1 MATWKKVIVSG
12 SQAVLDSLALD
23 TALPVASGGTG
34 AATLTDGGVLLGSG
48 TGAVTALGQATNG
61 QLVVGSTGADP
72 VLATLT
78 GGANITVTNSAGG
91 ISIAASGLGSGTVQS
106 VTATGNENGITLTS
120 DGDTVNPALTLGGAL
135 ANVTNAQLSNSAI
148 TVGSTAISL
157 GASATTIAGL
167 TSITSTGVTAT
178 NFVNSGAVADT
189 KITGSFT
196 GSFTGAFVGTTDL
209 PDLVSGNGLSGGPYD
224 GSVTKT
230 FTVANDGSTIGVGAS
245 GIKVADAGIT
255 ETQLATSVAGDGL
268 AGGAGTALSVQVD
281 DSSIEINADSLRV
294 KALGITNAMLGG
306 SIANNKLANSNVTV
320 GSTSIQLG
328 GSATT
333 IAGLTSLTSTGL
345 NATNIVNSGTVANTK
360 ITGSFTGSFVGDGA
374 GITGIASTLNVAGES
389 GTGAVAL
396 KTQTLTVTAGEGIN
410 SVAANQTITI
420 SGEDASTTNKG
431 IASFTTGD
439 FAVSSG
445 AVSLAADITVDNDL
459 TVVRD
464 VNIGRN
470 AVVSGNLTV
479 AGTASFQNTTNLD
492 VADRFIRMASGS
504 TTVGDGGI
512 IVQQSVVGTEGFGE
526 AFAWDAAV
534 ARWSMTGSFDPATE
548 VYTPDSFM
556 ATVVEGGSGVNTP
569 AAVIAKFAKKGNSFV
584 GADQSIW
591 IYS

>member
-1 MATWKKVIVSG
+1 M
-12 SQAVLDSLALD
+12 LA
-23 TALPVASGGTG
+23 
-34 AATLTDGGVLLGSG
+34 
-48 TGAVTALGQATNG
+48 
-61 QLVVGSTGADP
+61 
-72 VLATLT
+72 
-78 GGANITVTNSAGG
+78 
-91 ISIAASGLGSGTVQS
+91 
-106 VTATGNENGITLTS
+106 
-120 DGDTVNPALTLGGAL
+120 
-135 ANVTNAQLSNSAI
+135 
-148 TVGSTAISL
+148 
-157 GASATTIAGL
+157 
-167 TSITSTGVTAT
+167 
-178 NFVNSGAVADT
+178 
-189 KITGSFT
+189 
-196 GSFTGAFVGTTDL
+196 
-209 PDLVSGNGLSGGPYD
+209 
-224 GSVTKT
+224 
-230 FTVANDGSTIGVGAS
+230 
-245 GIKVADAGIT
+245 
-255 ETQLATSVAGDGL
+255 
-268 AGGAGTALSVQVD
+268 
-281 DSSIEINADSLRV
+281 
-294 KALGITNAMLGG
+294 G
-306 SIANNKLANSNVTV
+306 SIANNKLANSNITV

-345 NATNIVNSGTVANTK
+345 NATNIVNTGAVADTK
-360 ITGSFTGSFVGDGA
+360 ITGSFTGSFVGDGSLL
-374 GITGIASTLNVAGES
+374 TGIATNLAIAGES
-389 GTGAVAL
+389 GTGTVAL
-396 KTQTLTVTAGEGIN
+396 ASQTLTVTAGEGIN
-410 SVAANQTITI
+410 TVAGSQTITI

-431 IASFTTGD
+431 IASFASGD

-445 AVSLAADITVDNDL
+445 AVSLAADVTVDNDL

-512 IVQQSVVGTEGFGE
+512 IVQQSVVGSEGFGE